1 MISIGPSV
9 SSDCLLTGMTRNVTS
24 LHTME
29 DGEGEDRGDGKSGR
43 QGRCEKE
50 EMGKGEKREGGDDGK
65 GR

>member
-1 MISIGPSV
+1 
-9 SSDCLLTGMTRNVTS
+9 
-24 LHTME
+24 ME
-29 DGEGEDRGDGKSGR
+29 DGEGEDRGDRKSGR